1 MMTYKEF
8 LELATMHK
16 FGSLTQDRY
25 ESLRRASLKGDLSQ
39 SDFLKEWLA
48 STLKVKSM
56 EEHYDSYKIW
66 CWDHSTRPLDY
77 SDWRRQVYEELSK

>member
-25 ESLRRASLKGDLSQ
+25 ESLRRATLRGDLPQ
-39 SDFLKEWLA
+39 SDFLKEWLT
-48 STLKVKSM
+48 SILKVKTL

-66 CWDHSTRPLDY
+66 CWNHATRPLVY
-77 SDWRRQVYEELSK
+77 SDWRRQIDEELSK